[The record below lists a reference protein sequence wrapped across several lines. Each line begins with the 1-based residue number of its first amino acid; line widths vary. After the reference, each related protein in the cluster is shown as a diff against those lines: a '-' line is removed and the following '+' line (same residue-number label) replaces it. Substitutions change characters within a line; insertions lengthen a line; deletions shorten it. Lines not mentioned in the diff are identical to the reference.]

1 MNTKDKEIYNV
12 NIAWEKLHFR
22 FEKNG
27 LLITD
32 NKIRSIDFYM
42 IAKIAAVFVVGL
54 FVSYLAYTYWGSNEY
69 ADMQLTETFTESNI
83 KVIELSDGS
92 VIHINKKSK
101 LYYPKNFNTND
112 RTVELEGEAF
122 FDIKKNPQKPFIIK
136 VRNMEI
142 KVLGTSFNVN
152 TNFDNEKVEVFVENG
167 KVKFYEP
174 GNTQRQLILEPGFIG
189 TMDKKMAKKSS
200 NNDPN
205 YMSWKTKYFDFSQGE
220 KLDKVIATINRAYG
234 VNIILEDKKLSE
246 NIHNTVYNQ
255 HSLDTI
261 LKLICATYSL
271 SIENKNKEIVLRT
284 K

>member
-1 MNTKDKEIYNV
+1 MNIKEKKIYNV
-12 NIAWEKLHFR
+12 DVAWEKLHSR
-22 FEKNG
+22 FEEDG
-27 LLITD
+27 LLTTE

-54 FVSYLAYTYWGSNEY
+54 FASYLVYTYWGSNEY
-69 ADMQLTETFTESNI
+69 AGMQLAETFTESNI
-83 KVIELSDGS
+83 KIIELSDGS
-92 VIHINKKSK
+92 VVHINKKSK
-101 LYYPKNFNTND
+101 LYYPENFSTNE
-112 RTVELEGEAF
+112 RIVELEGEAF

-136 VRNMEI
+136 ARNKEI

-152 TNFDNEKVEVFVENG
+152 TNFEGEKVEVFVKTG

-174 GNTQRQLILEPGFIG
+174 GNVQKQLILKPGFIG
-189 TMDKKMAKKSS
+189 IMDKKVIEKRS

-234 VNIILEDKKLSE
+234 VNITLEDKKLSK
-246 NIHNTVYNQ
+246 NVHNTVYDN

-271 SIENKNKEIVLRT
+271 SIENKNEEIVLKT